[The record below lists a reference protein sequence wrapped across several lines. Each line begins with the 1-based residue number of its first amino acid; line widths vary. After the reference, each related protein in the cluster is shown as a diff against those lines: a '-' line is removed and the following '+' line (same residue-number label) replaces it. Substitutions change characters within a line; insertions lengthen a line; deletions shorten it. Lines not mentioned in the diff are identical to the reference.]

1 MKSSTI
7 SIMLAL
13 AVFIVALLLGAAT
26 PPEVKEGTVTSTMES
41 FQPIEKAISENPA
54 IYLHTVPVII
64 FYNNLRVAIVNY
76 ALGVTLLVPFAVVFY
91 NGYIVG
97 TFLTTGDALTNAL
110 LLLPH
115 GITEL
120 AAIIYSASLG
130 IRVGLEAVK
139 KLLGKESFVKAT
151 LISGARGFTYVTIL
165 LLISAFIETFITP
178 LIYFGYLSITG
189 QELPGVA
196 NGLP

>member
-7 SIMLAL
+7 SMLL
-13 AVFIVALLLGAAT
+13 VLTVFTAALLLGAIT
-26 PPEVKEGTVTSTMES
+26 PPDVKEGTVTSTMES
-41 FQPIEKAISENPA
+41 FQPIEKAITENPA
-54 IYLHTVPVII
+54 VYLHTVPVII

-76 ALGVTLLVPFAVVFY
+76 ALGITLLVPLAVVFY

-97 TFLTTGDALTNAL
+97 TFLTTGDAVTNAL

-120 AAIIYSASLG
+120 VAIIYSASLG
-130 IRVGLEAVK
+130 VRVGLEVVK
-139 KLLGKESFVKAT
+139 RLLRKESFVKAT
-151 LISGARGFTYVTIL
+151 LISGARGFTYVIIL

-178 LIYFGYLSITG
+178 LVYFGYLSISGQLPTG
-189 QELPGVA
+189 VV

>member
-7 SIMLAL
+7 SMLL
-13 AVFIVALLLGAAT
+13 VLTVFTAALLLGAIT
-26 PPEVKEGTVTSTMES
+26 PPDVKEGTVTSTMES
-41 FQPIEKAISENPA
+41 FQPIEKAITENPA
-54 IYLHTVPVII
+54 VYLHTVPVII

-76 ALGVTLLVPFAVVFY
+76 ALGITLLVPLAVVFY

-97 TFLTTGDALTNAL
+97 TFLTTGDAVTNAL

-130 IRVGLEAVK
+130 VRVGLEVVK
-139 KLLGKESFVKAT
+139 RLLRKESFVKAT
-151 LISGARGFTYVTIL
+151 LISGARGFTYVIIL

-178 LIYFGYLSITG
+178 LVYFGYLSISGQLPTG
-189 QELPGVA
+189 VV